1 MVTDLWTYIAAW
13 QGERLR
19 TLALGRVFS
28 IVALTDS
35 AVIIRLGRSGHLR
48 RIRREELEGAY
59 RDLLEHGEIGA
70 KWIRRKHAPWNSSFV
85 SAILSHL
92 PEVQYDLRP
101 IRLVHRARSPML
113 FR

>member
-1 MVTDLWTYIAAW
+1 MARDLWTYIATW

-19 TLALGRVFS
+19 TLALGRPFS
-28 IVALTDS
+28 IVALSDS
-35 AVIIRLGRSGHLR
+35 AVTIRLGRSGHSR

-70 KWIRRKHAPWNSSFV
+70 DWIRRKHAPWNSSFV
-85 SAILSHL
+85 SALLARL

-101 IRLVHRARSPML
+101 IRLVHRGRSPTL

>member
-1 MVTDLWTYIAAW
+1 MANDLWTWIAAW

-19 TLALGRVFS
+19 TLAQGRSFS

-35 AVIIRLGRSGHLR
+35 AVIIRIGRSGRAR

-59 RDLLEHGEIGA
+59 HDLLEHGEIGA
-70 KWIRRKHAPWNSSFV
+70 NWIRRKHAPWNSSFV
-85 SAILSHL
+85 SALLARL

-101 IRLVHRARSPML
+101 IRLVHRGRSPTL